1 MPLIVF
7 TLASQIRALITIRKG
22 LDAGRPVMQLMN
34 QIRAGSISTNFCKVR
49 PDVSELEQLMQ
60 ALVHVSKID
69 RISKGVAKGDA
80 WDELLQLGLRFAVT
94 AR

>member
-1 MPLIVF
+1 
-7 TLASQIRALITIRKG
+7 
-22 LDAGRPVMQLMN
+22 MQLMN
-34 QIRAGSISTNFCKVR
+34 QIRARVDQHEFLQSAAR
-49 PDVSELEQLMQ
+49 RLRLEQLMQ

-80 WDELLQLGLRFAVT
+80 WDDLLQLGLRFAVT